1 MGSVTNVTDITLN
14 GWVGT
19 PFSDKG
25 NSELHHQRM
34 VSFPGAFLEFSKKFY
49 KNVEA
54 LAPCREYR
62 VHIRRGLPVQ
72 GTLEAHFSEGP
83 HAVPRVSWARMGCP
97 VGHCAHCSRDISLT
111 SLARK
116 GMQ

>member
-25 NSELHHQRM
+25 NSSSKCVQSHQRT
-34 VSFPGAFLEFSKKFY
+34 VSFPGAFLEFSKKFS

-62 VHIRRGLPVQ
+62 VHIKKGLPVQ

-83 HAVPRVSWARMGCP
+83 HAVPRVS
-97 VGHCAHCSRDISLT
+97 
-111 SLARK
+111 
-116 GMQ
+116 